1 MCAIRVL
8 GKSTQADKYTRKPV
22 KQPAH
27 LCTCILYNNAM
38 TDPFIPKHPVVT
50 AYPKMPEAF
59 TEVEAMSSYLKE
71 KGLDAPH
78 GSIYDE
84 DLRRRVRA
92 GEFDVLV
99 VAGGDGSVLRAGH
112 LCAPSGVPIL
122 GVNLGSIGFLIQVDR
137 HEWREYF
144 DKLLNGESWIE
155 NRMMLHA
162 EHIRAGE
169 IVGSWDALNEV
180 VVGRGQT
187 LRPVRLTAFVDGRQL
202 TSYVADGLI
211 ASTAT
216 GSTAYALAAGGPIL
230 PPELRNIL
238 LVPIAPHLSVDR
250 AVVLSEGSTVSIR
263 VNSENAVLSIDGQ
276 PSIILM
282 EDDRVDVRAANVTAQ
297 FVRFGDPG
305 YFYRNL
311 TAHMN
316 ENSLGLPR

>member
-1 MCAIRVL
+1 M
-8 GKSTQADKYTRKPV
+8 SKPFLP
-22 KQPAH
+22 QR
-27 LCTCILYNNAM
+27 
-38 TDPFIPKHPVVT
+38 PVIT

-59 TEVEAMSSYLKE
+59 VEAEAMSAFLKE
-71 KGLDAPH
+71 KGMDAPF
-78 GSIYDE
+78 GSLNDS
-84 DLRRRVRA
+84 DLRKRVKK
-92 GEFDVLV
+92 GDFDMLIAV
-99 VAGGDGSVLRAGH
+99 GGDGSVLRAGH

-122 GVNLGSIGFLIQVDR
+122 GVNLGRLGFMIQIER
-137 HEWREYF
+137 EEWREYF
-144 DKLLNGESWIE
+144 NKLFNGEAWVE
-155 NRMMLHA
+155 NRMMLRA

-169 IVGSWDALNEV
+169 SLGSSIALNEV
-180 VVGRGQT
+180 VVARGQN
-187 LRPVRLTAFVDGRQL
+187 LRPVRLTAFVDGRRL

-250 AVVLSEGSTVSIR
+250 AVVLSEGASVSIV
-263 VNSENAVLSIDGQ
+263 VNSENSVLSVDGQ
-276 PSIILM
+276 LPTPLM
-282 EDDRVDVRAANVTAQ
+282 EDDHVNVTVAEVTAQ

-316 ENSLGLPR
+316 ENSLGFPR

>member
-1 MCAIRVL
+1 M
-8 GKSTQADKYTRKPV
+8 SET
-22 KQPAH
+22 
-27 LCTCILYNNAM
+27 
-38 TDPFIPKHPVVT
+38 FIPKRIVIT

-59 TEVEAMSSYLKE
+59 AEAEAMSLYLKE
-71 KGLDAPH
+71 KGIDAPF
-78 GSIYDE
+78 GSMYDDE
-84 DLRRRVRA
+84 LRRRLRA
-92 GEFDVLV
+92 GEFDLLIA
-99 VAGGDGSVLRAGH
+99 AGGDGSVLRAGH

-122 GVNLGSIGFLIQVDR
+122 GVNLGRIGFLIQVDR

-144 DKLLNGESWIE
+144 DKMLNGEAWIE

-162 EHIRAGE
+162 EHFRAGE
-169 IVGSWDALNEV
+169 AVGSWNALNEA
-180 VVGRGQT
+180 VVGRGQY
-187 LRPVRLTAFVDGRQL
+187 LRPVRLTASVDGLQL

-211 ASTAT
+211 ASTPT

-250 AVVLSEGSTVSIR
+250 AVVLAEGSSVTLMVQSD
-263 VNSENAVLSIDGQ
+263 NAIMSVDGQ
-276 PSIILM
+276 PPVNLM
-282 EDDRVDVRAANVTAQ
+282 EDDQVNVYAADVTAQ

-316 ENSLGLPR
+316 ENSLGLER